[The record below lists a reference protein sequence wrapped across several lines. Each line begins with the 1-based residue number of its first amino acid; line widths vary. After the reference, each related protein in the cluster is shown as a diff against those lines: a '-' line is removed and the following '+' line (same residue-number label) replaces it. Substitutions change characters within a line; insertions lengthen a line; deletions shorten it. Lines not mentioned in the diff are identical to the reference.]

1 MSASI
6 SCVEELT
13 YCSPSTCGR
22 TILSSRVV
30 TSMSTSAGKV
40 VRHWTSCSNVSCA
53 RDCSSR
59 LVVSLLAYLS
69 LSVTSSLAQERCH
82 LQAVPEGRHDLV
94 EGDESVQNH
103 TLRVPALLRVF
114 GSAITWSCC
123 SPTRHV
129 TMSIVQHWRLTCDV
143 FDIGMK
149 WSAQVKTAPASQR
162 HSQQVSSTQ
171 T

>member
-1 MSASI
+1 MLVLVTSNES
-6 SCVEELT
+6 T

-30 TSMSTSAGKV
+30 TSMSTSAGTV

-94 EGDESVQNH
+94 EGGESVQNH

-129 TMSIVQHWRLTCDV
+129 TMSIVEHGRLACDV